1 MACVLIVED
10 NDDVA
15 ESLAVLLEIAGH
27 ETRVVGDGLEAL
39 REAQRWLPD
48 AVVLDIG
55 LPLLDGVE
63 VARRLRQRY
72 GEAIRLIACSACAD
86 CGTQQRIAQAGFNV
100 ILTKPASPN
109 ALLTAIGEPPP
120 QRRAPL
126 HRRDGCRPRFV

>member
-39 REAQRWLPD
+39 REAQRRLPD

-86 CGTQQRIAQAGFNV
+86 CDTQQRIARAGFNSV
-100 ILTKPASPN
+100 LTKPASPSD
-109 ALLTAIGEPPP
+109 LLTAIGEPPP